1 MRQSMRARAV
11 AALAASTA
19 NAASLAD
26 VCTVSN
32 VQAALPANGT
42 LNGINPIATSVTA
55 NAVYNATSKSSN
67 VAYNYCNVTVTYAHP
82 GKDLVVA
89 WYNFPSPE
97 TYKNRFYVGGGGGYA
112 LNADPTGG
120 LPYGAVSGVSDAG
133 YAAISGTT
141 VDEVV
146 LTGNGSINWDSVYMF
161 SYQAL
166 GEMTQL
172 GKAITPLFYGNNS
185 SKLYT
190 YYEGCSDGGREGMSQ
205 IQRYGSE
212 YDGAITGA
220 PAFRYGQQQVNH
232 LFSNVAEVMMDY
244 FPPPCEMDKI
254 VNMTIAACDPL
265 DGRTDGVVS
274 RTDLCKL
281 HFNLNSTIGAAY
293 SCEASSSSSLG
304 FAFGQKAK
312 RQMGM
317 ASASTPAQNGTV
329 TAQGAALAAQ
339 LYDGMFNSKGERVYL
354 PWQPACSF
362 QDATTSYD
370 NTTGTWGVD
379 IASTG
384 GEFVTKF
391 IQLVDLDNLAS
402 LEGVTMDTLQGW
414 MQQAMVRYMDSLQ
427 TTVPDISEFQSS
439 GGKLIHYHGESDD
452 SIPTSSSVRYYDSVR
467 SIMYPKQSFN
477 ESITSLKAWYKL
489 FLIPGAA
496 HCSTN
501 TLQPGPY
508 PADNMATMIDWVENG
523 IEPERLN
530 ATVSSGTYEGEVQK
544 LCAFP
549 LRPIWDSEG
558 ALSCEYDQSSV
569 DSWIYT
575 LDAFKIP
582 VY

>member
-1 MRQSMRARAV
+1 MRQSMRTGAF

-19 NAASLAD
+19 SAASLAD

-42 LNGINPIATSVTA
+42 LNGINPISSSVTA
-55 NAVYNATSKSSN
+55 NAVYNATVSATTYS
-67 VAYNYCNVTVTYAHP
+67 YCNVTVTYVHP
-82 GKDLVVA
+82 GKDQVVV
-89 WYNFPSPE
+89 WYNFPSPDS
-97 TYKNRFYVGGGGGYA
+97 YKNRFYVAGGGGYS

-120 LPYGAVSGVSDAG
+120 LPYGAVGGVTDAG
-133 YAAISGTT
+133 YDALGGTSL
-141 VDEVV
+141 DDVV
-146 LTGNGSINWDSVYMF
+146 LTGNGSVNWDNIYMF
-161 SYQAL
+161 AYQGL

-172 GKAITPLFYGNNS
+172 GKAITPLFYGSNAS
-185 SKLYT
+185 AKLYT

-205 IQRYGSE
+205 IQRYGAE

-232 LFSNVAEVMMDY
+232 LFSGVAEVMMDY
-244 FPPPCEMDKI
+244 YPPPCEMEKI

-281 HFNLNSTIGAAY
+281 KFDMNSTIGAAY
-293 SCEASSSSSLG
+293 SCAASTSSSLG
-304 FAFGQKAK
+304 FAFGQKVK

-317 ASASTPAQNGTV
+317 AAADTPAQNGTV
-329 TAQGAALAAQ
+329 SAQGAALAAR
-339 LYDGMFNSKGERVYL
+339 LYDGMFNSKGERVYV

-362 QDATTSYD
+362 EDAKTTYD
-370 NTTGTWGVD
+370 NTTDTWGVN

-391 IQLVDLDNLAS
+391 VQLVDIDNLSS
-402 LEGVTMDTLQGW
+402 LENVTYDTLQGW
-414 MQQAMVRYMDSLQ
+414 MQEAMVKYMDSLQ
-427 TTVPDISEFQSS
+427 TTLPDISDFQSH

-452 SIPTSSSVRYYDSVR
+452 SVPTSSSVHYYDSVR
-467 SIMYPKQSFN
+467 SIMYPDQAYN
-477 ESITSLKAWYKL
+477 ESITSLKEWYKL
-489 FLIPGAA
+489 FIIPGAA

-508 PADNMATMIDWVENG
+508 PADNMATMMDWVENG

-530 ATVSSGTYEGEVQK
+530 ATVSTGTYEGEVQK
-544 LCAFP
+544 LCAYP
-549 LRPIWDSEG
+549 LRPFWDAEG
-558 ALSCEYDQSSV
+558 TLTCEYDQASI
-569 DSWIYT
+569 DSWTYT
-575 LDAFKIP
+575 FDAFKVP

>member
-1 MRQSMRARAV
+1 MRQSMRTGAV

-19 NAASLAD
+19 KAASLAD
-26 VCTVSN
+26 VCTVAN

-42 LNGINPIATSVTA
+42 LNGINPISSSVTA
-55 NAVYNATSKSSN
+55 NTVYNATVSS
-67 VAYNYCNVTVTYAHP
+67 VAYDYCNVTITYAHP
-82 GKDLVVA
+82 GKDQVVV
-89 WYNFPSPE
+89 WYNFPSPDV
-97 TYKNRFYVGGGGGYA
+97 YKNRFYVGGGGGYA
-112 LNADPTGG
+112 LSADPTTG
-120 LPYGAVSGVSDAG
+120 LPYGAVGGVSDAG
-133 YAAISGTT
+133 YDAIGGTT
-141 VDEVV
+141 VDEVI
-146 LTGNGSINWDSVYMF
+146 LTGNGSVNWDSIYMF
-161 SYQAL
+161 AYQAL

-172 GKAITPLFYGNNS
+172 GKAITPLFYGSNS
-185 SKLYT
+185 SAKLYT

-232 LFSNVAEVMMDY
+232 LFSNVAEVMMNY

-274 RTDLCKL
+274 RTDLCML
-281 HFNLNSTIGAAY
+281 NFDMNSTIGAPY
-293 SCEASSSSSLG
+293 YCEASTSSSLG
-304 FAFGQKAK
+304 FAFGQKVK
-312 RQMGM
+312 RQMGQ
-317 ASASTPAQNGTV
+317 ATADTPAQNGTV
-329 TAQGAALAAQ
+329 TAEGATLAAQ
-339 LYDGMFNSKGERVYL
+339 LYSGMINSKGERVYL

-370 NTTGTWGVD
+370 NTTDTWGVD

-391 IQLVDLDNLAS
+391 IQKVDLDNLAS
-402 LEGVTMDTLQGW
+402 LDNVTMDTLQGW
-414 MQQAMVRYMDSLQ
+414 MNDAMVLYLDSLQ
-427 TTVPDISEFQSS
+427 TTLPDLTEFQES

-452 SIPTSSSVRYYDSVR
+452 SVPTASSVRYYESVR
-467 SIMYPKQSFN
+467 SIMYPNQDFN
-477 ESITSLKAWYKL
+477 ASITSLKEWYKL

-508 PADNMATMIDWVENG
+508 PADNMATMIDWIENG
-523 IEPERLN
+523 VEPERLN
-530 ATVSSGTYEGEVQK
+530 ATVGSGDYEGEVQK

-549 LRPIWDSEG
+549 LRPIWDAEG
-558 ALSCEYDQSSV
+558 TLSCEYDQASV
-569 DSWIYT
+569 DSWSYT
-575 LDAFKIP
+575 LDAFKMP

>member
-1 MRQSMRARAV
+1 MRTGAV

-19 NAASLAD
+19 NAAALAD
-26 VCTVSN
+26 VCTVSD

-42 LNGINPIATSVTA
+42 LNGINPIASLVTA
-55 NAVYNATSKSSN
+55 NAVYNATIRSVG
-67 VAYNYCNVTVTYAHP
+67 VAFNYCNVTVTYTHP
-82 GKDLVVA
+82 GKDSVVV
-89 WYNFPSPE
+89 WYNFPGPE
-97 TYKNRFYVGGGGGYA
+97 SYKNRFYVAGGGGYS
-112 LNADPTGG
+112 LNVDPTGG
-120 LPYGAVSGVSDAG
+120 LRYGAVGGVSDAG
-133 YAAISGTT
+133 YAAISGTSA
-141 VDEVV
+141 DEVV
-146 LTGNGSINWDSVYMF
+146 LTGNGSINWDSIYMF

-172 GKAITPLFYGNNS
+172 GKAITLLFYGNNS

-190 YYEGCSDGGREGMSQ
+190 YYEGCSDGGREGMSP

-220 PAFRYGQQQVNH
+220 PAFRYGQQQNH

-244 FPPPCEMDKI
+244 FPPPCEMEKI

-274 RTDLCKL
+274 RTDLCKM

-293 SCEASSSSSLG
+293 SCEASTSSSLG

-317 ASASTPAQNGTV
+317 PTANTPAQNGTV

-354 PWQPACSF
+354 PWQPASSF

-370 NTTGTWGVD
+370 NTTDTWGVD
-379 IASTG
+379 ITSTG
-384 GEFVTKF
+384 
-391 IQLVDLDNLAS
+391 
-402 LEGVTMDTLQGW
+402 
-414 MQQAMVRYMDSLQ
+414 VRYIDSLQ

-452 SIPTSSSVRYYDSVR
+452 SVPPCSSVRYYDSVR
-467 SIMYPKQSFN
+467 SIMYPNQSFN
-477 ESITSLKAWYKL
+477 ESITSLKEWYKL

-523 IEPERLN
+523 IKPKGLN
-530 ATVSSGTYEGEVQK
+530 ATVSSGTYKREVQK
-544 LCAFP
+544 LCSFP

-558 ALSCEYDQSSV
+558 TLSCEYDQTSV

-575 LDAFKIP
+575 LDAFKVP